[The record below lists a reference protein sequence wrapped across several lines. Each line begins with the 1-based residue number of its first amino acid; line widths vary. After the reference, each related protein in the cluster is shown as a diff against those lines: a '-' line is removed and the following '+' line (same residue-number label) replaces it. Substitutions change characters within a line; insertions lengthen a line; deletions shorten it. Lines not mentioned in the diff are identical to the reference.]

1 MSKVKLGDVAIEFK
15 EKCNGNCLGL
25 PSVGLEHLIPGEVRL
40 SEWEEN
46 AENTFTK
53 SFKKGHILFG
63 RRRAYQKKASVATLD
78 GKCSGDIT
86 VIEAKKD
93 KINEEL
99 LPFIIQNDIF
109 FDYAVSKS
117 AGSLSPRVKWS
128 HLKEY
133 EFSLPDKNEQDKIAE
148 VLWAIEE
155 NIESYK
161 KLLLATEE
169 LIKAQFSSEFGEN
182 MIKKNKWDTVP
193 ITEII
198 QPLFS
203 GEWGKEDNDN
213 TGVPII
219 RTTNFTDIGRV
230 DLSEVVTRKVAE
242 DKVENKKLQV
252 GDIIIEKSG
261 GSGLKPVGRVILW
274 DKDILALTNN
284 FTAII
289 RVKNNK
295 KVNPVYLFRF
305 LFDRY
310 WMDETRR
317 YENKTTGIHNL
328 RLEEYLENT
337 KIPIVPLILQ
347 TRFVE
352 FVNMAEKSKDELSET
367 ITTLQSTKNAIIKK
381 YFG

>member
-133 EFSLPDKNEQDKIAE
+133 EFSLPDKSEQDKIADL
-148 VLWAIEE
+148 LWAIEE

-169 LIKAQFSSEFGEN
+169 LIETRFNEMFINRTYKKIELQELYNLQMGKTPSRSVNKYWDSGKHKWITISDMEEGKYHIEDTKEKITDIAVEESG
-182 MIKKNKWDTVP
+182 IKVVPADTVIMSFKLSIGRTVITTEDIYTNEAIMAFIAKEGIKVKNK
-193 ITEII
+193 
-198 QPLFS
+198 
-203 GEWGKEDNDN
+203 
-213 TGVPII
+213 
-219 RTTNFTDIGRV
+219 
-230 DLSEVVTRKVAE
+230 
-242 DKVENKKLQV
+242 
-252 GDIIIEKSG
+252 
-261 GSGLKPVGRVILW
+261 
-274 DKDILALTNN
+274 
-284 FTAII
+284 
-289 RVKNNK
+289 
-295 KVNPVYLFRF
+295 YLMYF
-305 LFDRY
+305 
-310 WMDETRR
+310 
-317 YENKTTGIHNL
+317 
-328 RLEEYLENT
+328 
-337 KIPIVPLILQ
+337 LQ
-347 TRFVE
+347 TRNWDEEVKQAVKGKTLNKGSISKVKVIVPPEELQDDFII
-352 FVNMAEKSKDELSET
+352 FAEQIEICVREIEDST
-367 ITTLQSTKNAIIKK
+367 IKLQNLKNAIIKK

>member
-133 EFSLPDKNEQDKIAE
+133 EFSLPDKSEQDKIADL
-148 VLWAIEE
+148 LWAIEE
-155 NIESYK
+155 NIESYNKLIFQTEEIVKAKFIKMFYEDNKYKDITK
-161 KLLLATEE
+161 KLGSTTSVTAGQTSPKEGE
-169 LIKAQFSSEFGEN
+169 FSDSGIPFIKAGNLYDLIYTRDF
-182 MIKKNKWDTVP
+182 
-193 ITEII
+193 TEADC
-198 QPLFS
+198 LLVS
-203 GEWGKEDNDN
+203 
-213 TGVPII
+213 
-219 RTTNFTDIGRV
+219 
-230 DLSEVVTRKVAE
+230 
-242 DKVENKKLQV
+242 DKLAKDKKLKLHKK
-252 GDIIIEKSG
+252 GTILFAKSG
-261 GSGLKPVGRVILW
+261 MSCLKGHVYTLK
-274 DKDILALTNN
+274 KDAYVVSHLACIYPKDEIYNS
-284 FTAII
+284 
-289 RVKNNK
+289 
-295 KVNPVYLFRF
+295 RF
-305 LFDRY
+305 LEYYFKDLKVQTLVGKNSY
-310 WMDETRR
+310 PTISIGTLKNLKAPLPPKEKQDEFEKIVLASEESLRDLKKST
-317 YENKTTGIHNL
+317 NK
-328 RLEEYLENT
+328 
-337 KIPIVPLILQ
+337 LIG
-347 TRFVE
+347 VK
-352 FVNMAEKSKDELSET
+352 KS
-367 ITTLQSTKNAIIKK
+367 IIKK

>member
-1 MSKVKLGDVAIEFK
+1 MVLR
-15 EKCNGNCLGL
+15 
-25 PSVGLEHLIPGEVRL
+25 P
-40 SEWEEN
+40 
-46 AENTFTK
+46 
-53 SFKKGHILFG
+53 
-63 RRRAYQKKASVATLD
+63 
-78 GKCSGDIT
+78 
-86 VIEAKKD
+86 
-93 KINEEL
+93 NEEIISKEL
-99 LPFIIQNDIF
+99 FPFFISS
-109 FDYAVSKS
+109 DYFLDDAIRISV
-117 AGSLSPRVKWS
+117 GSLSPTINWRDLRK
-128 HLKEY
+128 L
-133 EFSLPDKNEQDKIAE
+133 EFSLPDKAEQDKLAE
-148 VLWAIEE
+148 LLWAIEE
-155 NIESYK
+155 NIGAYN
-161 KLLLATEE
+161 KLMLATEE

-182 MIKKNKWDTVP
+182 MIKKNKWETVP

-203 GEWGKEDNDN
+203 GEWGKDDNDN
-213 TGVPII
+213 TGVPIV
-219 RTTNFTDIGRV
+219 RTTNFTDIGRA
-230 DLSEVVTRKVAE
+230 DLSEIVTRKVDE
-242 DKVENKKLQV
+242 DKIENKKLQI

-295 KVNPVYLFRF
+295 KINPVYLFRF

-337 KIPIVPLILQ
+337 KIPIVPLNLQ
-347 TRFVE
+347 NNFVE
-352 FVNMAEKSKDELSET
+352 FVSTAEKSKDELYEA
-367 ITTLQSTKNAIIKK
+367 ITTLQCMKKAIIKK